1 MKNIKYF
8 FNIFVAILTVYSATS
23 QNISG
28 KATYKIQISKDFTM
42 INKEKLKAIPTAY
55 VDEIKKSM
63 TALDQRIKLNIK
75 YIENNLSF
83 NQKEAIYKSISG
95 LDNDGYN
102 GLKEIMIMTG
112 SYGLYYFNKNTN
124 KKLRQI
130 DAYGQLF
137 LISSKLN
144 ARKWTLTQES
154 KTIRGYL
161 CYKATSTLVTKNSV
175 GTFYKPVIAW
185 YAPKLPVPYGPKG
198 YGGLPGLILQLTEG
212 DFTFYVSKLT
222 LNPKK
227 QVVIKKPTKGK
238 KVSEGEFLAIGLQ
251 STSHFGKFNH

>member
-1 MKNIKYF
+1 MKNNYLAI
-8 FNIFVAILTVYSATS
+8 IFILSLSALNAQQLTAKVDYKVRVAKEFSLT
-23 QNISG
+23 
-28 KATYKIQISKDFTM
+28 KD
-42 INKEKLKAIPTAY
+42 NKKTDTNALKN
-55 VDEIKKSM
+55 SM
-63 TALDQRIKLNIK
+63 TLLENSVKKNVGYLDYLLIFNKDEAEYKNVPIL
-75 YIENNLSF
+75 EDSNNP
-83 NQKEAIYKSISG
+83 
-95 LDNDGYN
+95 
-102 GLKEIMIMTG
+102 GLKYAKIFTG
-112 SYGLYYFNKNTN
+112 SLNSYYYNSLKNEIV
-124 KKLRQI
+124 RQAV
-130 DAYGQLF
+130 AYGQLF

-144 ARKWTLTQES
+144 ARKWILTQDS
-154 KTIRGYL
+154 KTIGSYL

-238 KVSEGEFLAIGLQ
+238 QVSEAEFLAIGLQ
-251 STSHFGKFNH
+251 TTSHFGKFKN